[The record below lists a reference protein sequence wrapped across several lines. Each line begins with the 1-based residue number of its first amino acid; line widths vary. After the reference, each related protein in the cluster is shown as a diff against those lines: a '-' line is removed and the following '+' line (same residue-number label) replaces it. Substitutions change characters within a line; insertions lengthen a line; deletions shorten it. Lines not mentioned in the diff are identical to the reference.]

1 MACKHMD
8 DGTRRSMAHVRRFTH
23 QSPRIVCRSEPHMPQ
38 CVMDT
43 STSSSPGV
51 YHQSLFPIRCVRH
64 ILSGR
69 IQPDENRSSGGYRE
83 SHTLLAC
90 CSCVCVR
97 FHTHAHSHFVC
108 LYSPTP
114 TPLKTRAIFV
124 AHDARGHS
132 QHMVWAGA
140 GARAN
145 AMTSC

>member
-51 YHQSLFPIRCVRH
+51 YHQSLFPIRFVRH

-97 FHTHAHSHFVC
+97 FHTHALSHFVC

-132 QHMVWAGA
+132 QHMVWAGT
-140 GARAN
+140 GARACV
-145 AMTSC
+145 MMSC